1 MLYKRERL
9 DQPLFFM
16 GQVIMQQKHED
27 SFWGGIVKAL
37 GLVFGDIGTSPIYT
51 LTVVFTLT
59 RPTEVNVYGILSLVF
74 WTMTILVTAE
84 YAWLAMSL
92 GRKGQGGEIVL
103 REIIIK
109 LFKKGRVLAFAGF
122 LSFLG
127 VSLLLGDGV
136 ITPAISILSAVEGLL
151 LIPSLAATKQSV
163 LVVIAALIAFTLF
176 FFQSRGTDK
185 VARIFGP
192 IMVVY
197 FGSLLVS
204 GLVSIAGHPG
214 IIKAINPWYA
224 LEFFR
229 QNGFAGYIVLSEVI
243 LCSTGGEALY
253 ADMGH
258 LGKKPIIR
266 AWYFVFAALYLNY
279 LGQGAFI
286 LDNPEAK
293 NILFAMI
300 QSQSPLLYIPFLI
313 LTIMATIIASQ
324 AIISGVFSIV
334 YQGITTRLMPLFKVD
349 YTSSHIQSQI
359 YIGAVNWTLM
369 VAVIFVMFFFQ
380 KSGNLAAAY
389 GMAVTGSMTITAIM
403 MIMVFSRTTK
413 KWKVPIVVLIA
424 ILDLVYFTS
433 TFSKLP
439 HGAYW
444 SIILA
449 SVPFATILIW
459 INGQRTLYRAL
470 RPLELDIFLLSYEQI
485 FSKGKNIPGT
495 ALFFIKGLDV
505 IPPYIVHCVIRSN
518 IIYERNIFISI
529 LRIDE
534 PFGVFCHHKPG
545 VAAGLEFFEIK
556 AGYMEVLDIERLL
569 KEHGISEKV
578 IFYGIED
585 IETKNPVWQVF
596 ALIKKLTP
604 NFVQF
609 NKLPAAKLQG
619 VVTRVEM

>member
-1 MLYKRERL
+1 
-9 DQPLFFM
+9 
-16 GQVIMQQKHED
+16 
-27 SFWGGIVKAL
+27 
-37 GLVFGDIGTSPIYT
+37 
-51 LTVVFTLT
+51 
-59 RPTEVNVYGILSLVF
+59 
-74 WTMTILVTAE
+74 
-84 YAWLAMSL
+84 
-92 GRKGQGGEIVL
+92 
-103 REIIIK
+103 
-109 LFKKGRVLAFAGF
+109 
-122 LSFLG
+122 
-127 VSLLLGDGV
+127 
-136 ITPAISILSAVEGLL
+136 VEGLL

-163 LVVIAALIAFTLF
+163 LVLIAALIAFSLF
-176 FFQSRGTDK
+176 FFQSRGTDRM
-185 VARIFGP
+185 AGIFGP
-192 IMVVY
+192 IMLVY
-197 FGSLLVS
+197 FGALLVS
-204 GLVSIAGHPG
+204 GIVSIAGTPG
-214 IIKAINPWYA
+214 IVTAINPWYA
-224 LEFFR
+224 LEFFH

-286 LDNPEAK
+286 LRNPEAK

-300 QSQSPLLYIPFLI
+300 QSQSAMLYIPFL
-313 LTIMATIIASQ
+313 LVTIMATIIASQ

-349 YTSSHIQSQI
+349 YTSSQIQSQI

-403 MIMVFSRTTK
+403 MIMVFSKTTK
-413 KWKVPIVVLIA
+413 KWKVPIVVVIALID
-424 ILDLVYFTS
+424 IIYFTS
-433 TFSKLP
+433 TFSKFP

-444 SIILA
+444 SLILA

-459 INGQRTLYRAL
+459 TNGQRSLYKAL
-470 RPLELDIFLLSYEQI
+470 RPLELDIFMLSYEQI
-485 FSKGKNIPGT
+485 YAKGKNIPGT
-495 ALFFIKGLDV
+495 ALFFLKGLDV

-518 IIYERNIFISI
+518 IIYERNVFISI
-529 LRIDE
+529 VRTDE
-534 PFGVFCHHKPG
+534 PFDVDCQHKKDVG
-545 VAAGLEFFEIK
+545 SGLEFFEIN
-556 AGYMEVLDIERLL
+556 AGYMEVVDIEKLL
-569 KEHGISEKV
+569 KANGISEKV

-585 IETKNPVWQVF
+585 IETRNPIWKVF

>member
-1 MLYKRERL
+1 MIHKN
-9 DQPLFFM
+9 
-16 GQVIMQQKHED
+16 ED

-51 LTVVFTLT
+51 LTVVFFMTK
-59 RPTEVNVYGILSLVF
+59 PTVANVYGILSLIF

-151 LIPSLAATKQSV
+151 LIPALAATKQSV

-176 FFQSRGTDK
+176 FVQSRGTDK
-185 VARIFGP
+185 VAGIFGP

-197 FGSLLVS
+197 FGALLVS
-204 GLVSIAGHPG
+204 GLVSISSTPD
-214 IIKAINPWYA
+214 IMSAINPWYA
-224 LEFFR
+224 VEFFR

-266 AWYFVFAALYLNY
+266 AWYFVFVALYLNY

-286 LDNPEAK
+286 LRNPEAK
-293 NILFAMI
+293 NFLFAMV
-300 QSQSPLLYIPFLI
+300 QSQAPMLYIPFLL

-349 YTSSHIQSQI
+349 YTSNQIQSQI
-359 YIGAVNWTLM
+359 YISAVNWTLM

-403 MIMVFSRTTK
+403 MIMVFSKTTK
-413 KWKVPIVVLIA
+413 KWKVPIVVGIA
-424 ILDLVYFTS
+424 IIDLVYFTS
-433 TFSKLP
+433 TFSKFP

-444 SIILA
+444 SLILA
-449 SVPFATILIW
+449 SIPFATILIW
-459 INGQRTLYRAL
+459 TNGQRALYRAL
-470 RPLELDIFLLSYEQI
+470 RPLDMDVFMLSYEQI
-485 FSKGKNIPGT
+485 YAKGRNIPGT
-495 ALFFIKGLDV
+495 GLFFIKGLDV

-518 IIYERNIFISI
+518 IVYERNIFISI
-529 LRIDE
+529 IRTDD
-534 PFGVFCHHKPG
+534 PFGFTTQHQTDVG
-545 VAAGLEFFEIK
+545 SGLEFFEVT
-556 AGYMEVLDIERLL
+556 AGYMEVLDIEGAL
-569 KEHGISEKV
+569 KQHGIQEKV

-585 IETKNPVWQVF
+585 IETRNPIWRVF
-596 ALIKKLTP
+596 ALLKKLTP

-609 NKLPAAKLQG
+609 HKLPAAKLQG

>member
-1 MLYKRERL
+1 MTH
-9 DQPLFFM
+9 
-16 GQVIMQQKHED
+16 KHED
-27 SFWGGIVKAL
+27 SFWGGIIKAL

-51 LTVVFTLT
+51 LTVVFAMTK
-59 RPTEVNVYGILSLVF
+59 PTETNVYGILSLVF

-92 GRKGQGGEIVL
+92 GKKGQGGEIVL

-151 LIPSLAATKQSV
+151 LIPALAGTKQTV
-163 LVVIAALIAFTLF
+163 LVIIAALIAFTLF

-185 VARIFGP
+185 VAGVFGP

-204 GLVSIAGHPG
+204 GVVSIAGSPG
-214 IIKAINPWYA
+214 IVKAVNPWYA

-286 LDNPEAK
+286 LKNPEAK

-300 QSQSPLLYIPFLI
+300 QGLSPVLYIPFLI

-324 AIISGVFSIV
+324 SIISGVFSIV

-389 GMAVTGSMTITAIM
+389 GMAVTGSMTITALM
-403 MIMVFSRTTK
+403 MIMVFSKTTK
-413 KWKVPIVVLIA
+413 KWKVPIVVMIA
-424 ILDLVYFTS
+424 AIDIVYFTS

-444 SIILA
+444 SLILA

-459 INGQRTLYRAL
+459 TNGQRYLYKAL
-470 RPLELDIFLLSYEQI
+470 RPLEMDIFMLSYEQI
-485 FSKGKNIPGT
+485 YAKGRISGT
-495 ALFFIKGLDV
+495 GLFFIKGLDV

-529 LRIDE
+529 VRTDE
-534 PFGVFCHHKPG
+534 PFGVTCHHKRDVGP
-545 VAAGLEFFEIK
+545 GLEFFEIN
-556 AGYMEVLDIERLL
+556 AGYMEVLDIEKHL
-569 KEHGISEKV
+569 KQHGISEKV

-585 IETKNPVWQVF
+585 IETRNPVWKVF

>member
-1 MLYKRERL
+1 MS
-9 DQPLFFM
+9 
-16 GQVIMQQKHED
+16 QKSEL
-27 SFWGGIVKAL
+27 SYWGGIVKAL

-59 RPTEVNVYGILSLVF
+59 KPTLSNVYGILCLVF

-92 GRKGQGGEIVL
+92 GKKGQGGEIVL

-109 LFKKGRVLAFAGF
+109 LFRQGRVLAFAGF

-151 LIPSLAATKQSV
+151 LIPGLETTPQGV
-163 LVVIAALIAFTLF
+163 LVGIAALIALTLF

-185 VARIFGP
+185 ITGIFGP
-192 IMVVY
+192 IMILY
-197 FGSLLVS
+197 FGALFVS
-204 GLVSIAGHPG
+204 GLVSVSGTPEIVG
-214 IIKAINPWYA
+214 AINPMHA
-224 LEFFR
+224 FNFFR
-229 QNGFAGYIVLSEVI
+229 ENGIAGYFVLSEVI
-243 LCSTGGEALY
+243 LCATGGEALY

-258 LGKKPIIR
+258 LGKKPIVR
-266 AWYFVFAALYLNY
+266 AWYFVFAALYMNY
-279 LGQGAFI
+279 LGQGAY
-286 LDNPEAK
+286 LLQHPDSK
-293 NILFAMI
+293 NILFSMI
-300 QSQSPLLYIPFLI
+300 QSESSLLYIPFLI
-313 LTIMATIIASQ
+313 LTIFATIIASQ
-324 AIISGVFSIV
+324 SIISGVFSIV

-349 YTSSHIQSQI
+349 YTSTHMQSQI

-369 VAVIFVMFFFQ
+369 CAVIFVMFFFQ

-413 KWKVPIVVLIA
+413 KWKVPVVCVIA
-424 ILDLVYFTS
+424 AIDVIYFTS
-433 TFSKLP
+433 TFPKFV

-449 SVPFATILIW
+449 SIPFITIQVW
-459 INGQRTLYRAL
+459 THGQRHLYRAL
-470 RPLELDIFLLSYEQI
+470 RPLDLDIFLLSYEQI
-485 FSKGKNIPGT
+485 YAKAKNIPGT
-495 ALFFIKGLDV
+495 ALFFIKALDV
-505 IPPYIVHCVIRSN
+505 IPPYIVHCMIRSN
-518 IIYERNIFISI
+518 IIYERNVLISI
-529 LRIDE
+529 VRTDE
-534 PFGVFCHHKPG
+534 PFGNIARHKKDVG
-545 VAAGLEFFEIK
+545 TGLEFFQIS
-556 AGYMEVLDIERLL
+556 AGYMEVLDIEKQL
-569 KEHGISEKV
+569 KENGIQEKV
-578 IFYGIED
+578 IFYGVED
-585 IETKNPVWQVF
+585 IETRNPVWRLF
-596 ALIKKLTP
+596 DLIKKVTP

>member
-1 MLYKRERL
+1 M
-9 DQPLFFM
+9 
-16 GQVIMQQKHED
+16 INKHED

-51 LTVVFTLT
+51 LTVVFAMTK
-59 RPTEVNVYGILSLVF
+59 PTVANVYGILSLIF

-92 GRKGQGGEIVL
+92 GKKGQGGEIVL

-109 LFKKGRVLAFAGF
+109 LFKKGRVLAFSGF

-163 LVVIAALIAFTLF
+163 LVLIAALIAFTLF

-185 VARIFGP
+185 VVKVFGP
-192 IMVVY
+192 IMVLY

-204 GLVSIAGHPG
+204 GAISIAGTPE
-214 IIKAINPWYA
+214 IVLAVNPWHA
-224 LEFFR
+224 VEFFR

-286 LDNPEAK
+286 LRNPEAK

-300 QSQSPLLYIPFLI
+300 QSESALLYIPFL
-313 LTIMATIIASQ
+313 LLAIMATIIASQ
-324 AIISGVFSIV
+324 SIISGVFSIV

-349 YTSSHIQSQI
+349 YTSSQIQSQI
-359 YIGAVNWTLM
+359 YIGAINWILM

-389 GMAVTGSMTITAIM
+389 GMAVTGSMTITALM
-403 MIMVFSRTTK
+403 MIMVFSKTTK

-424 ILDLVYFTS
+424 AIDLVYFTS
-433 TFSKLP
+433 TFSKFP

-449 SVPFATILIW
+449 SIPFATILIW
-459 INGQRTLYRAL
+459 TNGQRALYRAL
-470 RPLELDIFLLSYEQI
+470 RPLEADIFMLSYEQI
-485 FSKGKNIPGT
+485 YAKDKNIPGT
-495 ALFFIKGLDV
+495 ALFFLKGLDL

-518 IIYERNIFISI
+518 IIYERNVFISI
-529 LRIDE
+529 LRTDE
-534 PFGVFCHHKPG
+534 PFGVVCHHKKDVG
-545 VAAGLEFFEIK
+545 TGLEFFEVN
-556 AGYMEVLDIERLL
+556 AGYMEILDIEKLL
-569 KEHGISEKV
+569 KTNGISEKV
-578 IFYGIED
+578 VFYGIED
-585 IETKNPVWQVF
+585 IETRNPIWKIF

>member
-1 MLYKRERL
+1 MTH
-9 DQPLFFM
+9 
-16 GQVIMQQKHED
+16 KHED
-27 SFWGGIVKAL
+27 SFWGGIIKAL

-51 LTVVFTLT
+51 LTIVFTLT
-59 RPTEVNVYGILSLVF
+59 KPTEANVYGILSLVF
-74 WTMTILVTAE
+74 WTMTILVTVE
-84 YAWLAMSL
+84 YAWLAMAL

-103 REIIIK
+103 REILIK
-109 LFKKGRVLAFAGF
+109 MLKQGRLLAFAGF

-151 LIPSLAATKQSV
+151 LIPALAGTKQTILV
-163 LVVIAALIAFTLF
+163 LIAALIAFTLF
-176 FFQSRGTDK
+176 FFQHRGTDK
-185 VARIFGP
+185 VAKIFGP
-192 IMVVY
+192 IMLFY
-197 FGSLLVS
+197 FGSLMVS
-204 GLVSIAGHPG
+204 GLVSIAGMPG
-214 IIKAINPWYA
+214 IIKAISPHYA
-224 LEFFR
+224 FEFFH

-243 LCSTGGEALY
+243 LCATGGEALY

-258 LGKKPIIR
+258 LGRKPIVR
-266 AWYFVFAALYLNY
+266 AWYFVFFALYLNY

-286 LDNPEAK
+286 LGSGQTK

-300 QSQSPLLYIPFLI
+300 NHQAPLLYVPFLL

-334 YQGITTRLMPLFKVD
+334 YQGITTRLMPLMKVD
-349 YTSSHIQSQI
+349 YTSTHIQSQI

-369 VAVIFVMFFFQ
+369 TAVIFVMFFFQ
-380 KSGNLAAAY
+380 KSENLAAAY

-403 MIMVFSRTTK
+403 MIMVYSHTMK
-413 KWKVPIVVLIA
+413 KWKVPIVVVVG
-424 ILDLVYFTS
+424 ILDLIYFTS
-433 TFSKLP
+433 TFSKIP

-449 SVPFATILIW
+449 AVPFITIMVW
-459 INGQRTLYRAL
+459 TRGQKALYHAL
-470 RPLELDIFLLSYEQI
+470 KPLDLETFMISYEQI
-485 FSKGKNIPGT
+485 FGKGRNIPGT
-495 ALFFIKGLDV
+495 GLFFVRGLDV
-505 IPPYIVHCVIRSN
+505 IPPYLVHCVIRSN
-518 IIYERNIFISI
+518 IIYERNVLISI
-529 LRIDE
+529 IRTDE
-534 PFGVFCHHKPG
+534 PFGVESLHTKEMGP
-545 VAAGLEFFEIK
+545 GLEGFEIQ
-556 AGYMEVLDIERLL
+556 AGYMEVIEIEKIIRAY
-569 KEHGISEKV
+569 GITEKV

-585 IETKNPVWQVF
+585 IATTNPVWKFF

>member
-1 MLYKRERL
+1 MN
-9 DQPLFFM
+9 P
-16 GQVIMQQKHED
+16 KHED

-51 LTVVFTLT
+51 LTVVFAVTK
-59 RPTEVNVYGILSLVF
+59 PTVANVYGILSLIF

-92 GRKGQGGEIVL
+92 GKKGQGGEIVL

-109 LFKKGRVLAFAGF
+109 LFKRGRILAFAGF

-136 ITPAISILSAVEGLL
+136 ITPAISILSAVEGFL

-185 VARIFGP
+185 VVKIFGP

-197 FGSLLVS
+197 FSALLIS
-204 GLVSIAGHPG
+204 GVVSIAGTPA
-214 IIKAINPWYA
+214 IITAINPWHA
-224 LEFFR
+224 FEFFR

-286 LDNPEAK
+286 LRNPEAK

-300 QSQSPLLYIPFLI
+300 QSESSLFYIPFL
-313 LTIMATIIASQ
+313 LLAIMATIIASQ
-324 AIISGVFSIV
+324 SIISGVFSIV

-349 YTSSHIQSQI
+349 YTSSQMQSQI
-359 YIGAVNWTLM
+359 YIGAVNWILM

-389 GMAVTGSMTITAIM
+389 GMAVTGSMTITALM
-403 MIMVFSRTTK
+403 MIMVFSKTTK
-413 KWKVPIVVLIA
+413 KWKVPIVVVIALID
-424 ILDLVYFTS
+424 IVYFTS
-433 TFSKLP
+433 TFSKFP

-444 SIILA
+444 SLILA
-449 SVPFATILIW
+449 SIPFATILIW
-459 INGQRTLYRAL
+459 TNGQRALYRAL
-470 RPLELDIFLLSYEQI
+470 RPLEMDIFLLSYEQI
-485 FSKGKNIPGT
+485 YAKEKNIPGT
-495 ALFFIKGLDV
+495 ALFFLKGLDV

-518 IIYERNIFISI
+518 IIYERNVFISI
-529 LRIDE
+529 VRTDE
-534 PFGVFCHHKPG
+534 PFDVTCHHKRDVG
-545 VAAGLEFFEIK
+545 TGLEFFAIN
-556 AGYMEVLDIERLL
+556 AGYMEVLEIEKLL
-569 KEHGISEKV
+569 AGNGIKEKV

-585 IETKNPVWQVF
+585 IETRNPIWKVF

>member
-1 MLYKRERL
+1 MSSKT
-9 DQPLFFM
+9 
-16 GQVIMQQKHED
+16 ED

-51 LTVVFTLT
+51 LSVVFILT
-59 RPTEVNVYGILSLVF
+59 KPTVGTVYGILCLIF

-92 GRKGQGGEIVL
+92 GKKGQGGEIVL

-109 LFKKGRVLAFAGF
+109 LFRKGRVLAFAGF

-151 LIPSLAATKQSV
+151 LIPGLETTKQGL
-163 LVVIAALIAFTLF
+163 LVVIASLIAITLF

-185 VARIFGP
+185 MAGIFGP
-192 IMVVY
+192 VMVVY
-197 FGSLLVS
+197 FGALLVS
-204 GLVSIAGHPG
+204 GLVSISGMPG
-214 IIKAINPWYA
+214 IVAAINPMYA
-224 LEFFR
+224 IDFFR
-229 QNGFAGYIVLSEVI
+229 ENGLAGYIVLSEVI
-243 LCSTGGEALY
+243 LCATGGEALY

-279 LGQGAFI
+279 LGQGAF
-286 LDNPEAK
+286 LLQNPDAK

-300 QSQSPLLYIPFLI
+300 RHQSPMLYIPFLL

-349 YTSSHIQSQI
+349 YTSTHIQSQI
-359 YIGAVNWTLM
+359 YIGAVNWSLM
-369 VAVIFVMFFFQ
+369 CAVIFVMFFFQ
-380 KSGNLAAAY
+380 KSANLAAAY
-389 GMAVTGSMTITAIM
+389 GMAVTGSMTITALM

-413 KWKVPIVVLIA
+413 KWKVPIVVVICIIDLI
-424 ILDLVYFTS
+424 YFTS
-433 TFSKLP
+433 TFHKLP

-449 SVPFATILIW
+449 SIPFITIMVW
-459 INGQRTLYRAL
+459 TNGQRALYRSL
-470 RPLELDIFLLSYEQI
+470 RPLDLDTFLLSYEQI
-485 FSKGKNIPGT
+485 HAKGKNIPGT
-495 ALFFIKGLDV
+495 GLFFLKAMEV
-505 IPPYIVHCVIRSN
+505 IPPYIVHCMIRSN
-518 IIYERNIFISI
+518 IIYEKNVLISI
-529 LRIDE
+529 VRTDE
-534 PFGVFCHHKPG
+534 PFGNIARHKTDVG
-545 VAAGLEFFEIK
+545 TGLEYFQIS
-556 AGYMEVLDIERLL
+556 AGYMEVLDIEKQL
-569 KEHGISEKV
+569 KDHGIQEKV

-585 IETKNPVWQVF
+585 IETKNPVWKLF
-596 ALIKKLTP
+596 ALFKKLTP

-609 NKLPAAKLQG
+609 NKLPATKLQG

>member
-1 MLYKRERL
+1 MIHKN
-9 DQPLFFM
+9 
-16 GQVIMQQKHED
+16 ED

-51 LTVVFTLT
+51 LTVVFAMTK
-59 RPTEVNVYGILSLVF
+59 PTVANVYGILSLIF

-109 LFKKGRVLAFAGF
+109 LFKKGRILAFAGF

-151 LIPSLAATKQSV
+151 LIPSLAATKQPV
-163 LVVIAALIAFTLF
+163 LVLIAALIAFTLF

-185 VARIFGP
+185 MAGIFGP

-197 FGSLLVS
+197 FGALLVS
-204 GLVSIAGHPG
+204 GVVSIAGTPG
-214 IIKAINPWYA
+214 IVSAVNPWHA
-224 LEFFR
+224 VEFFR
-229 QNGFAGYIVLSEVI
+229 LNGFAGYIVLSEVI

-286 LDNPEAK
+286 LRNPEAK

-300 QSQSPLLYIPFLI
+300 QSESALLYIPFLI

-324 AIISGVFSIV
+324 SIISGVFSIV

-349 YTSSHIQSQI
+349 YTSSQIQSQI

-389 GMAVTGSMTITAIM
+389 GMAVTGSMTITALM
-403 MIMVFSRTTK
+403 MIMVFSKTTK
-413 KWKVPIVVLIA
+413 KWKVPVVVVIALID
-424 ILDLVYFTS
+424 IVYFTS
-433 TFSKLP
+433 TFSKFP

-449 SVPFATILIW
+449 SIPFATILIW
-459 INGQRTLYRAL
+459 TNGQRCLYRAL
-470 RPLELDIFLLSYEQI
+470 RPLEMDIFMLSYEQI
-485 FSKGKNIPGT
+485 YAKEKNIPGT
-495 ALFFIKGLDV
+495 ALFFLKGLGM

-518 IIYERNIFISI
+518 IIYERNILISI
-529 LRIDE
+529 VRTDE
-534 PFGVFCHHKPG
+534 PFDVISHHKKDVG
-545 VAAGLEFFEIK
+545 TGLECLEIN
-556 AGYMEVLDIERLL
+556 AGYMEVLDIEKLL
-569 KEHGISEKV
+569 RANGISEKV

-585 IETKNPVWQVF
+585 IETRNPIWKIF

-609 NKLPAAKLQG
+609 YKLPAAKLQG

>member
-1 MLYKRERL
+1 M
-9 DQPLFFM
+9 
-16 GQVIMQQKHED
+16 IHKHED

-51 LTVVFTLT
+51 LTVVFAMTK
-59 RPTEVNVYGILSLVF
+59 PTVANVYGILSLVF
-74 WTMTILVTAE
+74 WTMTILVSAE

-92 GRKGQGGEIVL
+92 GKKGQGGEIVL

-109 LFKKGRVLAFAGF
+109 LFKKGRILAFAGF

-151 LIPSLAATKQSV
+151 LIPSLAATKQPV
-163 LVVIAALIAFTLF
+163 LVLIAALIAFTLF

-197 FGSLLVS
+197 FGALLLS
-204 GLVSIAGHPG
+204 GLVSIAGTPG
-214 IIKAINPWYA
+214 IVSAVNPWHA
-224 LEFFR
+224 VEFFR
-229 QNGFAGYIVLSEVI
+229 QNGFPGYIVLSEVI

-266 AWYFVFAALYLNY
+266 AWYFVFAALYMNY

-286 LDNPEAK
+286 LRNPEAK

-300 QSQSPLLYIPFLI
+300 QNQSPLLYIPFLL

-389 GMAVTGSMTITAIM
+389 GMAVTGSMTITAMM
-403 MIMVFSRTTK
+403 MIMVFSKTTK
-413 KWKVPIVVLIA
+413 KWKVPIVVGIA
-424 ILDLVYFTS
+424 LLDIVYFTS
-433 TFSKLP
+433 TFSKFP

-449 SVPFATILIW
+449 SIPFATILIW
-459 INGQRTLYRAL
+459 TNGQRALYRAL
-470 RPLELDIFLLSYEQI
+470 RPLDIDIFMLSYEQI
-485 FSKGKNIPGT
+485 YAKGKNIPGT
-495 ALFFIKGLDV
+495 GLFFLKGLDV
-505 IPPYIVHCVIRSN
+505 VPPYIVHSVIRSN
-518 IIYERNIFISI
+518 IIYERNVFISI
-529 LRIDE
+529 VRTDE
-534 PFGVFCHHKPG
+534 PFGTDFHHKTDVG
-545 VAAGLEFFEIK
+545 TGLEFFEIN
-556 AGYMEVLDIERLL
+556 AGYMVVLDIEKQL
-569 KEHGISEKV
+569 KAHGITEKV

-585 IETKNPVWQVF
+585 IETKNPIWKVF

-619 VVTRVEM
+619 VMTRVEM

>member
-1 MLYKRERL
+1 M
-9 DQPLFFM
+9 
-16 GQVIMQQKHED
+16 INKHED

-51 LTVVFTLT
+51 LTVVFAMTK
-59 RPTEVNVYGILSLVF
+59 PTIANVYGILSLVF

-109 LFKKGRVLAFAGF
+109 LFKKGRVLTFAGF

-163 LVVIAALIAFTLF
+163 LVVIAAIIACTLF
-176 FFQSRGTDK
+176 YFQSRGTDK
-185 VARIFGP
+185 VAGIFGP

-197 FGSLLVS
+197 FAALLLS
-204 GLVSIAGHPG
+204 GIISIAGTPG
-214 IIKAINPWYA
+214 IVTAINPWHA
-224 LEFFR
+224 VEFFR

-258 LGKKPIIR
+258 LGRKPIIR
-266 AWYFVFAALYLNY
+266 AWYFVFIALYLNY

-286 LDNPEAK
+286 LRNPEAK

-300 QSQSPLLYIPFLI
+300 QSQSAMLYIPFLI

-334 YQGITTRLMPLFKVD
+334 YQGITTRMMPLLKVD
-349 YTSSHIQSQI
+349 YTSSNIQSQI
-359 YIGAVNWTLM
+359 YIRAVNWILM

-403 MIMVFSRTTK
+403 MIMVFSKTTK
-413 KWKVPIVVLIA
+413 RWKVPIVVMIVLI
-424 ILDLVYFTS
+424 DLVYFTS

-444 SIILA
+444 SLILA
-449 SVPFATILIW
+449 SIPFIVIMIW
-459 INGQRTLYRAL
+459 TKGQKTLYKAL
-470 RPLELDIFLLSYEQI
+470 RPLDLETFLISYEQI
-485 FSKGKNIPGT
+485 FYKSRNIPGT
-495 ALFFIKGLDV
+495 GLFFTKEWCV
-505 IPPYIVHCVIRSN
+505 VPPYVIHCIIRSN
-518 IIYERNIFISI
+518 IIYERNVFISI
-529 LRIDE
+529 NRTDE
-534 PFGVFCHHKPG
+534 PFEVSTELRPG
-545 VAAGLEFFEIK
+545 IGPGLDSFEIN
-556 AGYMEVLDIERLL
+556 AGYMEIIDIEKLL
-569 KEHGISEKV
+569 KDNGISEKV

-585 IETKNPVWQVF
+585 ITTNNPVWRIF
-596 ALIKKLTP
+596 STIKKLTP

-609 NKLPAAKLQG
+609 NKLPASKLQG

>member
-1 MLYKRERL
+1 MIHKN
-9 DQPLFFM
+9 
-16 GQVIMQQKHED
+16 ED

-51 LTVVFTLT
+51 LTVVFALT
-59 RPTEVNVYGILSLVF
+59 KPTVVNVYGILSLVF

-109 LFKKGRVLAFAGF
+109 LFKKGRILAFSGF

-151 LIPSLAATKQSV
+151 LIPGLEATRQGI
-163 LVVIAALIAFTLF
+163 LVAIAAIIAFTLF

-185 VARIFGP
+185 MAGIFGP
-192 IMVVY
+192 IMIVY
-197 FGSLLVS
+197 FGALLVS
-204 GLVSIAGHPG
+204 GVVSIAGTPG
-214 IIKAINPWYA
+214 IVSAVNPWHA
-224 LEFFR
+224 VEFFR

-286 LDNPEAK
+286 LRNPEAK

-300 QSQSPLLYIPFLI
+300 QSESALLYIPFLL

-324 AIISGVFSIV
+324 SIISGVFSIV

-349 YTSSHIQSQI
+349 YTSSQIQSQI

-389 GMAVTGSMTITAIM
+389 GMAVTGSMTITALM
-403 MIMVFSRTTK
+403 MIIVFSKTTK
-413 KWKVPIVVLIA
+413 KWKVPIVVVIA

-433 TFSKLP
+433 TFSKFP

-444 SIILA
+444 SLILA
-449 SVPFATILIW
+449 SIPFATILIW
-459 INGQRTLYRAL
+459 TNGQRSLYKAL
-470 RPLELDIFLLSYEQI
+470 RPLDLDIFMLSYEQI
-485 FSKGKNIPGT
+485 YAKGKNIPGT

-518 IIYERNIFISI
+518 IIYERNIFIS
-529 LRIDE
+529 LVRTDE
-534 PFGVFCHHKPG
+534 PFGVNCHHNTEVG
-545 VAAGLEFFEIK
+545 SGLEFFEIR
-556 AGYMEVLDIERLL
+556 AGYMRVVDIEKLL
-569 KEHGISEKV
+569 KANGISEKV

-585 IETKNPVWQVF
+585 IETRNPIWKVF

-609 NKLPAAKLQG
+609 HKLPAAKLQG

>member
-1 MLYKRERL
+1 MS
-9 DQPLFFM
+9 
-16 GQVIMQQKHED
+16 QKSEL
-27 SFWGGIVKAL
+27 SYWGGIVKAL

-59 RPTEVNVYGILSLVF
+59 KPTLSNVYGILCLVF

-92 GRKGQGGEIVL
+92 GKKGQGGEIVL

-109 LFKKGRVLAFAGF
+109 LFRQGRVLAFAGF

-151 LIPSLAATKQSV
+151 LIPGLETTPQGV
-163 LVVIAALIAFTLF
+163 LVGIAALIALTLF

-185 VARIFGP
+185 ITGIFGP
-192 IMVVY
+192 IMILY
-197 FGSLLVS
+197 FGALFVS
-204 GLVSIAGHPG
+204 GLVSVSGTPEIVG
-214 IIKAINPWYA
+214 AINPMHA
-224 LEFFR
+224 FNFFR
-229 QNGFAGYIVLSEVI
+229 ENGVAGYFVLSEVI
-243 LCSTGGEALY
+243 LCATGGEALY

-258 LGKKPIIR
+258 LGKKPIVR
-266 AWYFVFAALYLNY
+266 AWYFVFAALYMNY
-279 LGQGAFI
+279 LGQGAY
-286 LDNPEAK
+286 LLQHPDSK
-293 NILFAMI
+293 NILFSMI
-300 QSQSPLLYIPFLI
+300 QSESSLLYIPFLI
-313 LTIMATIIASQ
+313 LTIFATIIASQ
-324 AIISGVFSIV
+324 SIISGVFSIV

-349 YTSSHIQSQI
+349 YTSTHMQSQI

-369 VAVIFVMFFFQ
+369 CAVIFVMFFFQ

-413 KWKVPIVVLIA
+413 KWKVPVVCVIA
-424 ILDLVYFTS
+424 AIDVIYFTS
-433 TFSKLP
+433 TFPKFV

-449 SVPFATILIW
+449 SIPFITIQVW
-459 INGQRTLYRAL
+459 THGQRHLYRAL
-470 RPLELDIFLLSYEQI
+470 RPLDLDIFLLSYEQI
-485 FSKGKNIPGT
+485 YAKAKNIPGT
-495 ALFFIKGLDV
+495 ALFFIKALDV
-505 IPPYIVHCVIRSN
+505 IPPYIVHCMIRSN
-518 IIYERNIFISI
+518 IIYERNVLISI
-529 LRIDE
+529 VRTDE
-534 PFGVFCHHKPG
+534 PFGNIARHKKDVG
-545 VAAGLEFFEIK
+545 TGLEFFQIS
-556 AGYMEVLDIERLL
+556 AGYMEVLDIEKQL
-569 KEHGISEKV
+569 KENGIQEKV
-578 IFYGIED
+578 IFYGVED
-585 IETKNPVWQVF
+585 IETRNPVWRLF
-596 ALIKKLTP
+596 DLIKKVTP